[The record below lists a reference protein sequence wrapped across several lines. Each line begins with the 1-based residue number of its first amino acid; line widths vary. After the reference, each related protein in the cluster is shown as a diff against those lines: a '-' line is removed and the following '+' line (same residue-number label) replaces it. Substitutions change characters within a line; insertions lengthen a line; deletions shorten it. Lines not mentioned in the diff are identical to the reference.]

1 MSQKLFETI
10 SLHSNENPLGPSPM
24 ALEAIK
30 KYSQDVHCYGSW
42 KPQTLKE
49 KLASKYQVSPNN
61 IAVSAGSYELINLI
75 IHFLV
80 NRDEEILTFDNTFMA
95 YSYNA
100 KRNGR
105 KCVISNMS
113 GLECDLE
120 DLIPLCGKN
129 TKAIFFANPNNPTG
143 TIVTHDSLRNL
154 LETIPSNVLVVA
166 DEAYYE
172 YVTNESYPDSV
183 QLLKEFPNL
192 IILRTF
198 SKIYGLA
205 GARVGYG
212 ITSEK
217 LVETLE
223 NKRLL
228 RSINILGKKAAEAA
242 LDDVDYVR
250 RSISHNS
257 KERKYLLKELRR
269 LGFTVGDSHANFL
282 YLPFQNNDQKNSVY
296 QILAKEGL
304 MVCDMEIFGQNN
316 SLRITI
322 SLNEINQRIIDCL
335 TQIKK

>member
-1 MSQKLFETI
+1 MSKKLFETI
-10 SLHSNENPLGPSPM
+10 SLHSNENPFGPSPM
-24 ALEAIK
+24 VLETIK

-42 KPQTLKE
+42 KPKTLKE

-95 YSYNA
+95 YRYSAN
-100 KRNGR
+100 RIGR
-105 KCVISNMS
+105 KCVVADMP
-113 GLECDLE
+113 GLDCNIN

-172 YVTNESYPDSV
+172 YVTDESYPDSV

-242 LDDVDYVR
+242 LDDLEYIRHSVR
-250 RSISHNS
+250 HNS
-257 KERKYLLKELRR
+257 RERDYLFNELTQ
-269 LGFTVGDSHANFL
+269 LGFAVNKSQANFL
-282 YLPFQNNDQKNSVY
+282 YLPFDNDEGKNKVFTT
-296 QILAKEGL
+296 LADDGL
-304 MVCDMEIFGQNN
+304 IVCDLAIFGHEK
-316 SLRITI
+316 SLRI
-322 SLNEINQRIIDCL
+322 SVGKKDVNQRIIDCL
-335 TQIKK
+335 RQISI

>member
-1 MSQKLFETI
+1 MPKKIFKTVR
-10 SLHSNENPLGPSPM
+10 LHSNENPLGPSPI
-24 ALEAIK
+24 ALEAIR
-30 KYSQDVHCYGSW
+30 KYSQDIHCYADW
-42 KPQTLKE
+42 VPKRLKE
-49 KLASKYQVSPNN
+49 KLARKQQVAPEN
-61 IAVSAGSYELINLI
+61 IAVSAGSYELIDLI

-80 NRDEEILTFDNTFMA
+80 TADEEILTFNNTFMA
-95 YSYNA
+95 YSYGA

-105 KCVISNMS
+105 KCVVAQMPAP
-113 GLECDLE
+113 ECNLK
-120 DLIPLCGKN
+120 DLIPLCGNK
-129 TKAIFFANPNNPTG
+129 TKVIFFANPNNPTG
-143 TIVTHDSLRNL
+143 TIVTHDSLRDL

-212 ITSEK
+212 IASES
-217 LVETLE
+217 LVETME
-223 NKRLL
+223 EKRLL

-242 LDDVDYVR
+242 LDDVEYIR
-250 RSISHNS
+250 RSVSQNS
-257 KERKYLLKELRR
+257 RGKEYLLKELRQ
-269 LGFTVGDSHANFL
+269 LGFAVNDSQANFL
-282 YLPFQNNDQKNSVY
+282 YLPFHDNNQKNSVY
-296 QILAKEGL
+296 QTLAKEGL
-304 MVCDMEIFGQNN
+304 MVCDLEIFGQNN

>member
-1 MSQKLFETI
+1 MPKKIFKTVR
-10 SLHSNENPLGPSPM
+10 LHSNENPLGPSPI
-24 ALEAIK
+24 ALEAIR
-30 KYSQDVHCYGSW
+30 KYSQDIHCYADW
-42 KPQTLKE
+42 VPKRLKE
-49 KLASKYQVSPNN
+49 KLARKQQVAPEN
-61 IAVSAGSYELINLI
+61 IAVSAGSYELIDLI

-80 NRDEEILTFDNTFMA
+80 TADEEILTFNNTFMA
-95 YSYNA
+95 YSYGA

-105 KCVISNMS
+105 KCVVAQMPAP
-113 GLECDLE
+113 ECNLK
-120 DLIPLCGKN
+120 DLIPLCGNK
-129 TKAIFFANPNNPTG
+129 TKVIFFANPNNPTG
-143 TIVTHDSLRNL
+143 TIVTHDSLRDL

-183 QLLKEFPNL
+183 QLLKEFSNL

-212 ITSEK
+212 IASEK

-250 RSISHNS
+250 RSISHNL

-322 SLNEINQRIIDCL
+322 SLNEINQRIIDCISQS
-335 TQIKK
+335 T

>member
-1 MSQKLFETI
+1 MSKKLFETI
-10 SLHSNENPLGPSPM
+10 SLHSNENPFGPSPM
-24 ALEAIK
+24 VLETIK

-42 KPQTLKE
+42 KPKTLKE
-49 KLASKYQVSPNN
+49 QLASKYQVSPNN

-95 YSYNA
+95 YRYSAN
-100 KRNGR
+100 RIGR
-105 KCVISNMS
+105 KCVVADMP
-113 GLECDLE
+113 GLDCNIN

-154 LETIPSNVLVVA
+154 LETIPSNILVVA

-172 YVTNESYPDSV
+172 YVTDESYPDSV

>member
-1 MSQKLFETI
+1 M
-10 SLHSNENPLGPSPM
+10 
-24 ALEAIK
+24 
-30 KYSQDVHCYGSW
+30 V
-42 KPQTLKE
+42 
-49 KLASKYQVSPNN
+49 
-61 IAVSAGSYELINLI
+61 
-75 IHFLV
+75 
-80 NRDEEILTFDNTFMA
+80 
-95 YSYNA
+95 
-100 KRNGR
+100 
-105 KCVISNMS
+105 SNMS

-143 TIVTHDSLRNL
+143 TIVTHDSLRNFL
-154 LETIPSNVLVVA
+154 GTIPSNVLVVA

-172 YVTNESYPDSV
+172 YVTDESYPDSI

-212 ITSEK
+212 IASEK
-217 LVETLE
+217 LVEILE

-250 RSISHNS
+250 RSISHNL

-269 LGFTVGDSHANFL
+269 LGFTVGDSHA
-282 YLPFQNNDQKNSVY
+282 
-296 QILAKEGL
+296 
-304 MVCDMEIFGQNN
+304 
-316 SLRITI
+316 
-322 SLNEINQRIIDCL
+322 
-335 TQIKK
+335 

>member
-1 MSQKLFETI
+1 MPKKIFKTVR
-10 SLHSNENPLGPSPM
+10 LHSNENPLGPSPI
-24 ALEAIK
+24 ALEAIR
-30 KYSQDVHCYGSW
+30 KYSQDIHCYADW
-42 KPQTLKE
+42 VPKRLKE
-49 KLASKYQVSPNN
+49 KLARKQQVAPEN
-61 IAVSAGSYELINLI
+61 IAVSAGSYELIDLI

-80 NRDEEILTFDNTFMA
+80 TADEEILTFNNTFMA
-95 YSYNA
+95 YSYGA

-105 KCVISNMS
+105 KCVVAQMPAP
-113 GLECDLE
+113 ECNLK
-120 DLIPLCGKN
+120 DLIPLCGNK
-129 TKAIFFANPNNPTG
+129 TKVIFFANPNNPTG
-143 TIVTHDSLRNL
+143 TIVTHDSLRDL

-172 YVTNESYPDSV
+172 YVTDKSYPDSV
-183 QLLKEFPNL
+183 RLQKEFPNL
-192 IILRTF
+192 VILRTF

-205 GARVGYG
+205 GVRIGYG
-212 ITSEK
+212 IASENLVKK
-217 LVETLE
+217 LEE
-223 NKRLL
+223 KRLL
-228 RSINILGKKAAEAA
+228 RSINMLGEKAAEAA

-322 SLNEINQRIIDCL
+322 SLNEINQRIIDCISQS
-335 TQIKK
+335 T

>member
-1 MSQKLFETI
+1 MPKKIFKTVR
-10 SLHSNENPLGPSPM
+10 LHSNENPLGPSPI
-24 ALEAIK
+24 ALEAIR
-30 KYSQDVHCYGSW
+30 KYSQDIHCYADW
-42 KPQTLKE
+42 VPKRLKE
-49 KLASKYQVSPNN
+49 KLARKQQVAPEN
-61 IAVSAGSYELINLI
+61 IAVSAGSYELIDLI

-80 NRDEEILTFDNTFMA
+80 TADEEILTFNNTFMA
-95 YSYNA
+95 YSYGA

-105 KCVISNMS
+105 KCVVAQMPAP
-113 GLECDLE
+113 ECNLK
-120 DLIPLCGKN
+120 DLIPLCGNK
-129 TKAIFFANPNNPTG
+129 TKVIFFANPNNPTG
-143 TIVTHDSLRNL
+143 TIVTHDSLRDL

-172 YVTNESYPDSV
+172 YVTDESYPDSV

-212 ITSEK
+212 IASEK
-217 LVETLE
+217 LIETLE

-250 RSISHNS
+250 RSISHNL

-322 SLNEINQRIIDCL
+322 SLNEINQRIIDCISQS
-335 TQIKK
+335 T